1 MAGENRLFGYDL
13 IRFVAMLF
21 VVAVHSLM
29 VVDDL
34 DGVGAYY
41 IWTGQAVFFTANA
54 LFFILSGRF
63 NLRERTDDGAL
74 RRFYLGRFR
83 NIILPI
89 SVIFVIRTAY
99 DLYPSWPGFLAAF
112 KALVINTIYG
122 FNSMEYWFVYAL
134 VGFLLAAPFVAH
146 MTSRMTKL
154 EIRYFVIIGLAYQ
167 FALMLLANMGIPLG
181 WTYMFGGF
189 AFAFCLGPLVEKI
202 VCDDRRFIV
211 LEILSAVCLA
221 TTVFLVSRGWSANA
235 FDLSP
240 LYTILSAGIYL
251 LLLRA
256 GNKMQSNA
264 FVTFAAKHS
273 FSVYLIHMMVLLP
286 VASALPKVWGPA
298 SIGMH
303 ILTTAIV
310 FVVSLFISIV
320 LDRIVIDPLKALFDR
335 ATRKKPRSR
344 AISAPNDEAA
354 ETSR

>member
-1 MAGENRLFGYDL
+1 MDL
-13 IRFVAMLF
+13 RS
-21 VVAVHSLM
+21 H
-29 VVDDL
+29 
-34 DGVGAYY
+34 
-41 IWTGQAVFFTANA
+41 
-54 LFFILSGRF
+54 
-63 NLRERTDDGAL
+63 
-74 RRFYLGRFR
+74 
-83 NIILPI
+83 
-89 SVIFVIRTAY
+89 
-99 DLYPSWPGFLAAF
+99 
-112 KALVINTIYG
+112 
-122 FNSMEYWFVYAL
+122 
-134 VGFLLAAPFVAH
+134 
-146 MTSRMTKL
+146 
-154 EIRYFVIIGLAYQ
+154 
-167 FALMLLANMGIPLG
+167 
-181 WTYMFGGF
+181 
-189 AFAFCLGPLVEKI
+189 FCLGPLVEKI

-335 ATRKKPRSR
+335 VTRKKPRSR

>member
-54 LFFILSGRF
+54 LFFILS
-63 NLRERTDDGAL
+63 
-74 RRFYLGRFR
+74 
-83 NIILPI
+83 
-89 SVIFVIRTAY
+89 IFVIRTVY

-167 FALMLLANMGIPLG
+167 FALVLLANMGIPLG
-181 WTYMFGGF
+181 
-189 AFAFCLGPLVEKI
+189 
-202 VCDDRRFIV
+202 
-211 LEILSAVCLA
+211 LS
-221 TTVFLVSRGWSANA
+221 
-235 FDLSP
+235 
-240 LYTILSAGIYL
+240 
-251 LLLRA
+251 
-256 GNKMQSNA
+256 
-264 FVTFAAKHS
+264 
-273 FSVYLIHMMVLLP
+273 LIH
-286 VASALPKVWGPA
+286 
-298 SIGMH
+298 I
-303 ILTTAIV
+303 
-310 FVVSLFISIV
+310 
-320 LDRIVIDPLKALFDR
+320 
-335 ATRKKPRSR
+335 
-344 AISAPNDEAA
+344 
-354 ETSR
+354 